1 MSDDPLTQILATLH
15 RVDTRLETMER
26 GQGNLERGQGNLER
40 GLAEVRANLMARMD
54 RLQDT
59 LNRVH
64 EDITVNIGRADA
76 VERKGDHT
84 RDELRD
90 LTKIV
95 GTMQRQIHGL
105 SGQVMQ
111 LQSDLDGRKAAGA
124 R

>member
-111 LQSDLDGRKAAGA
+111 LQNDLDGRKAAGA

>member
-15 RVDTRLETMER
+15 RVDTRLETM
-26 GQGNLERGQGNLER
+26 ERGQGNLER

-111 LQSDLDGRKAAGA
+111 LQNDLDGRKAAGA

>member
-1 MSDDPLTQILATLH
+1 MTQILATLQ
-15 RVDTRLETMER
+15 RMDTRLEA
-26 GQGNLERGQGNLER
+26 LERGQGNLER
-40 GLAEVRANLMARMD
+40 ELAEVRAHLMARMD

-64 EDITVNIGRADA
+64 EDITVNIGRADT

-90 LTKIV
+90 LTKV
-95 GTMQRQIHGL
+95 VSTMQRQIHGL
-105 SGQVMQ
+105 SGQLMQ
-111 LQSDLDGRKAAGA
+111 LQNDLDGRKAGGT